1 MKIIKIIL
9 LMIIVLLFLVSCS
22 KGRIEGGPLT
32 EFICHASE
40 KGLPVE
46 YLKMINSEISLQYR
60 ARPAYFNRVVYLT
73 RSFNDNGIFLPFCK
87 LDSFEI
93 SSVFHEGFHAYV
105 DLIIREGNGPEDERI
120 IFYGLME
127 DSLDYYTMT
136 ADGRKIQW
144 KNYRM
149 HASEEAM
156 AIQITN
162 LIKYRIVYEKM
173 SEKTARN
180 YIYGLIDGPQMEEE
194 ILLINELWQEVIDGK
209 RSRGYYNK
217 SFLRW
222 KFPHII
228 DAKNYISESEND
240 FVKEFI
246 LPGIC
251 VAIEKPPL
259 TDFIKSCKM
268 DGLPCDYLIDIN
280 KNNFWDEDIGI
291 ETYGE
296 MSPEKIGQIYAL
308 AFDIYWEM
316 ILKRD
321 LGSSIDERVAFNKMF
336 NTARKWYGSTEVD
349 NEIIDQVIKN
359 TASEYIKNIIYEKTR
374 CQEDSNNFLLYEGEF
389 GSKELEKSLEDAI
402 EGKEIYG
409 SYLNEDM
416 TIIRLGGMTIEEKV
430 FILEFILPGINC
442 LSGLPMSV
450 KPVPALGEIDAKA
463 GVFSDLRSA
472 EK

>member
-1 MKIIKIIL
+1 MKIKKILL
-9 LMIIVLLFLVSCS
+9 LMIIVLFFLISCS
-22 KGRIEGGPLT
+22 KGNIKDGPLT
-32 EFICHASE
+32 EFIYNASE
-40 KGLPVE
+40 NGLPVE
-46 YLKMINSEISLQYR
+46 YLKMINSGISLQYR
-60 ARPAYFNRVVYLT
+60 ARPAYSNGIVYLT
-73 RSFNDNGIFLPFCK
+73 RSFNDNGIFLPFYK

-120 IFYGLME
+120 SFYGLME
-127 DSLDYYTMT
+127 ESLDYYTMT

-180 YIYGLIDGPQMEEE
+180 YIYGLIDEPQMKEE
-194 ILLINELWQEVIDGK
+194 ILLINELWQEIIDGK

-222 KFPHII
+222 RFPHII
-228 DAKNYISESEND
+228 DAKNYISKSEND

-251 VAIEKPPL
+251 AAIEKPPL
-259 TDFIKSCKM
+259 TDFIKSCKT

-280 KNNFWDEDIGI
+280 KNNFWDEDIDVGA
-291 ETYGE
+291 YRE
-296 MSPEKIGQIYAL
+296 MSPERISQIYAL

-321 LGSSIDERVAFNKMF
+321 LGSSIDERAAFNKMF
-336 NTARKWYGSTEVD
+336 NAARKWYAVRKL
-349 NEIIDQVIKN
+349 IMK
-359 TASEYIKNIIYEKTR
+359 
-374 CQEDSNNFLLYEGEF
+374 
-389 GSKELEKSLEDAI
+389 
-402 EGKEIYG
+402 
-409 SYLNEDM
+409 
-416 TIIRLGGMTIEEKV
+416 
-430 FILEFILPGINC
+430 
-442 LSGLPMSV
+442 
-450 KPVPALGEIDAKA
+450 
-463 GVFSDLRSA
+463 
-472 EK
+472 